1 MQRSLKSLG
10 AIGSI
15 WMAGCSGLTH
25 PNVVC
30 TAEMVP
36 AIVVEIR
43 DARTGA
49 ALAYGARGVVRD
61 GAYADSLRPAA
72 SSSADLRDLY
82 SRAAA
87 HERAGTYVVEVAHE
101 GYATWTASGV
111 RVPDE
116 VCHVE
121 TAELRADLQ
130 PLP

>member
-1 MQRSLKSLG
+1 MRRLLDSLCALG
-10 AIGSI
+10 ALGIV
-15 WMAGCSGLTH
+15 GCDGLTE
-25 PNVVC
+25 PDVFC

-61 GAYADSLRPAA
+61 GAYADSLQPAA
-72 SSSADLRDLY
+72 SSSADIRDLY

-87 HERAGTYVVEVAHE
+87 PERAGTYTVEVAHE
-101 GYATWTASGV
+101 GYATWTATGV
-111 RVPDE
+111 QVRDD

-121 TAELRADLQ
+121 TARLHADLLS
-130 PLP
+130 LP